1 MSVENQI
8 SEILNDSNKIIEES
22 KKFCKTGSKIRNKS
36 SKIGEELISFQD
48 SISTIEAQEKINK
61 KRRDLYMKT
70 AISFYEKLNKENK

>member
-1 MSVENQI
+1 MSLENQI
-8 SEILNDSNKIIEES
+8 SEILNDSKQLIEES
-22 KKFCKTGSKIRNKS
+22 KNLGKMSKKIRNNS
-36 SKIGEELISFQD
+36 NKISEELLSYQD